1 MFVILALLHMHTTT
15 EVHREILNYYKR
27 VGNYTT
33 ALLHELTGRLGSV
46 CTIVHSST
54 TGLPSSNKF

>member
-15 EVHREILNYYKR
+15 EVHREILNYYKK

-46 CTIVHSST
+46 CTI
-54 TGLPSSNKF
+54 L